1 MKEIIFL
8 LEERSAEELLSIL
21 LPKIIPSD
29 EFLFRCIPH
38 EGKSALK
45 KSIPR
50 KLRAWKEPNVQFV
63 ILHDQD
69 SADCFVLKNNLIT
82 LAKDGRRSDTLV
94 RIVCTELESW
104 FLGDLDAV
112 EKAFSV
118 NLSKKKNKITYQN
131 PDAISNAKEEL
142 RRLVPQYQPINGA
155 RSISKYMDI
164 NKNKSKSFQVFVSGV
179 HRLCKGEIRYG
190 LTEDEIK
197 VVEQK

>member
-1 MKEIIFL
+1 MERGAPRGNHMRKIVFL
-8 LEERSAEELLSIL
+8 LEERSAEELLTIL

-29 EFLFRCIPH
+29 AFSFLYIPH
-38 EGKSALK
+38 EGRSDLK

-63 ILHDQD
+63 ILHDKD
-69 SADCFVLKNNLIT
+69 AADCLVLKNELIA
-82 LAKDGRRSDTLV
+82 LAKDGRRSDTLI

-118 NLSKKKNKITYQN
+118 DLSKKKNKTAYQN

-142 RRLVPQYQPINGA
+142 KSLVPQYQPINGSRA
-155 RSISKYMDI
+155 IAKYMDT
-164 NKNKSKSFQVFVSGV
+164 KRNKSKSFQVFVSGM
-179 HRLCKGEIRYG
+179 HKICL
-190 LTEDEIK
+190 
-197 VVEQK
+197 